1 MITYTLLSGKA
12 KVDDALKRV
21 ETIQNGRETTVREE
35 PLVALPKH

>member
-1 MITYTLLSGKA
+1 MSERGRYSDGSSENGISK
-12 KVDDALKRV
+12 V